1 MTTADD
7 VRAQKRERQFHS
19 ARDFETSASQ
29 IGDVSPFTTD
39 IKEKAQRIIAG
50 NARGDTL
57 KAQVYDADLLMHML
71 GIHPDDTWDPE
82 MSSTTPLPHP
92 QNNAGRS
99 R

>member
-1 MTTADD
+1 MTAAED
-7 VRAQKRERQFHS
+7 AREAKKTRQFHS
-19 ARDFETSASQ
+19 ARDFETSASS
-29 IGDVSPFTTD
+29 IGDVSPIEES
-39 IKEKAQRIIAG
+39 IKLKAQRIIAG
-50 NARGDTL
+50 NAQGDTL